1 MVRWEG
7 IWRPSGPAGPAPER
21 PPSPAAPLPSPE
33 TISVDRPGSG
43 ARRRTAR
50 LDCSADRRITAAGI
64 LLVGIGASLA
74 LAGGAFVRARPATS
88 PANR

>member
-1 MVRWEG
+1 VVRWEG
-7 IWRPSGPAGPAPER
+7 IWRPNGPAGPAPER

-33 TISVDRPGSG
+33 TISVDRPGSD
-43 ARRRTAR
+43 ARRTAR

-74 LAGGAFVRARPATS
+74 LAGGALVRARPAAS